1 MVRYFTKLIT
11 ERNRSGLFFI
21 SLRVFSFLEK
31 LTHIH
36 IEIDLEKRDLVD
48 MD

>member
-1 MVRYFTKLIT
+1 MAWQ
-11 ERNRSGLFFI
+11 RNLATTTA
-21 SLRVFSFLEK
+21 LLEQIYNNYNK
-31 LTHIH
+31 KIKIVQQAHIH